1 MKKLIALLLACVM
14 VLGLAACGGGN
25 TPAETKAPAEAQAPA
40 ATKAPTEAPAPAEAK
55 PYDGV
60 TLTMWSMWN
69 SNEPQGEVIAQAAEA
84 FEAETGAHIEIVWK
98 GRDIN
103 QILSAS
109 LEAGEEFDIFEDDYK
124 RIGLSYAPYTYDLT
138 EMAKAADYDSHSYP
152 CINNQAIAWA
162 GFLNS
167 IAEQPQVGGV
177 FYDKDAFATAGI
189 TAEPTT
195 WAEYLDV
202 CAKLKDAGIAPQAL
216 DAAYADFTFFH
227 QLVRHLGEPAIEELS
242 LNGGWSKSEGA
253 VAAAQE
259 VIDLVNAGYL
269 ADGAPD
275 EFPASENKIGYG
287 LAAMI
292 VCANYV
298 TAEVNNNT
306 QTEVN
311 WGLFNY
317 PAVENGADNTAAY
330 AGANSLAITKYCKN
344 PQAAFDFMMFL
355 TTGEWDQ
362 KMADNAKQIPADTRN
377 TAPALL
383 TGTIETL
390 LSAES
395 PMTWCASLNANDA
408 LKTDV
413 KNLCTQIY
421 EGKFATGADFCAAMD
436 ALY

>member
-1 MKKLIALLLACVM
+1 MKKIIALLLACVM
-14 VLGLAACGGGN
+14 ILALAACGPSAKDPTN
-25 TPAETKAPAEAQAPA
+25 PP
-40 ATKAPTEAPAPAEAK
+40 ATKAPETPKDDGTTPPVAGK
-55 PYDGV
+55 VYDGI

-69 SNEPQGEVIAQAAEA
+69 SNEPQGEVIAKAAEA
-84 FEAETGAHIEIVWK
+84 FEEETGAHIEIVWK
-98 GRDIN
+98 GREIN

-109 LEAGEEFDIFEDDYK
+109 LEANEDFDIFEDDYK
-124 RIGLSYAPYTYDLT
+124 RIGLSYADYTYDLT
-138 EMAKAADYDSHSYP
+138 EMAKAADYESHSYP

-177 FYDKDAFATAGI
+177 FYDKDAFATAGV

-195 WAEYLDV
+195 WAEYMDA
-202 CAKLKDAGIAPQAL
+202 CAKLKEAGIAPQAL

-227 QLVRHLGEPAIEELS
+227 QLVRHLGEPAIEQLS
-242 LNGGWSKSEGA
+242 LNGGWSQSEGA
-253 VAAAQE
+253 IAAAQE
-259 VIDLVNAGYL
+259 AIDLVKAGYL

-287 LAAMI
+287 QAAMI

-330 AGANSLAITKYCKN
+330 AGANSLAITKYSKN
-344 PQAAFDFMMFL
+344 PQAAFDFLMFL

-362 KMADNAKQIPADTRN
+362 LMADTAKQIPADTRN

-383 TGTIETL
+383 AGTIETL
-390 LSAES
+390 LAAES

-413 KNLCTQIY
+413 KNLCTQLY
-421 EGKFATGADFCAAMD
+421 EGKFATGEEFCAAMD